1 MSTKQKKDEKL
12 YDTIPSVVKTLP
24 RMCTVFQS
32 IFSVPISR
40 LLAIVHL
47 FDLQTCIKIQLK
59 ITVKNSA
66 SYVIK
71 IEELEV
77 CEVL

>member
-1 MSTKQKKDEKL
+1 MATKQKKDEKL

-24 RMCTVFQS
+24 RMCTVFLA
-32 IFSVPISR
+32 IFSVPIS
-40 LLAIVHL
+40 LLLDIVHL
-47 FDLQTCIKIQLK
+47 SDLQTCIKIQSK
-59 ITVKNSA
+59 VAVENSA